1 MRSTFTLLLLALL
14 SAFTFTATAQRNEN
28 QVLQPIKSAN
38 GAYVLEV
45 PRMEPVKLLPLF
57 KERIRGYDAIGFRGF
72 CESRNLLFIQST
84 PEAFR
89 QVLKALE
96 ELGLVYF
103 QKECSN
109 LEEAMVT
116 CNSPT
121 EIEESL
127 HTEFKSAPEH
137 E

>member
-1 MRSTFTLLLLALL
+1 MRNTKTILLMAQLA
-14 SAFTFTATAQRNEN
+14 AFAFTATAQ
-28 QVLQPIKSAN
+28 QSDGTLLQPIKSTN

-57 KERIRGYDAIGFRGF
+57 KERIRGHESIRFKGF

-84 PEAFR
+84 PEEFR
-89 QVLKALE
+89 QVLRTLE

-116 CNSPT
+116 CNSPA

-127 HTEFKSAPEH
+127 KTELNPAPDH
-137 E
+137 D